1 MHEAEALRRTD
12 LQNAQNEVER
22 ILRECRIAQEEK
34 RMAALKLTE
43 FQREYEQMKARVDTR
58 NQDQESVDRELKK
71 L

>member
-43 FQREYEQMKARVDTR
+43 F
-58 NQDQESVDRELKK
+58 
-71 L
+71 